1 MNSGS
6 ASHLSD
12 SDDLILN
19 GATGRHHQISKLI
32 NHNYNLRHERA
43 FAAVFCI
50 FLFSFLML
58 CKNVPPLYQDI
69 RGEWESGIVEAYLN
83 GELEEENE
91 AVPLRG
97 EAVSAEARG
106 IEKRKRRR
114 RYAQSC
120 AFHGTARDRGL

>member
-32 NHNYNLRHERA
+32 NHNDNIRHKRA

-50 FLFSFLML
+50 FLFNHL
-58 CKNVPPLYQDI
+58 
-69 RGEWESGIVEAYLN
+69 IV
-83 GELEEENE
+83 
-91 AVPLRG
+91 
-97 EAVSAEARG
+97 S
-106 IEKRKRRR
+106 
-114 RYAQSC
+114 
-120 AFHGTARDRGL
+120 